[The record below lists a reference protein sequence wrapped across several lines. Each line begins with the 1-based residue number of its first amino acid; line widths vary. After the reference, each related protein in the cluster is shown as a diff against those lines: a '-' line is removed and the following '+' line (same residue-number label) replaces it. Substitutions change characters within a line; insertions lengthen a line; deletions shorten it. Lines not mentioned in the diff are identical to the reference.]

1 MKTANMVKND
11 LRNHLE
17 HVFKLVSKTTTKKG
31 INIMSKEI
39 AKLDSDRSQIIVQ
52 LGKEY
57 YSIQILRN

>member
-1 MKTANMVKND
+1 MKTANMVEND

-31 INIMSKEI
+31 INVMSKEI
-39 AKLDSDRSQIIVQ
+39 AKLDSDRSQIIEQ